1 MTRRVPGDS
10 GMETTVLLHAGRDLP
25 ALAAF
30 PLPDDAQGRDW
41 LARYYHRHLALAAEG
56 GLGFVLA
63 TPTRAGPVGGRTS
76 AMTRRR
82 WRG

>member
-1 MTRRVPGDS
+1 MTRLMLSDS
-10 GMETTVLLHAGRDLP
+10 GMETTLILHQGRDLP
-25 ALAAF
+25 AFAAF
-30 PLPDDAQGRDW
+30 PLPDDAQGRDG
-41 LARYYHRHLALAAEG
+41 LARDHDRHPALAAEG

-76 AMTRRR
+76 AMMRRR